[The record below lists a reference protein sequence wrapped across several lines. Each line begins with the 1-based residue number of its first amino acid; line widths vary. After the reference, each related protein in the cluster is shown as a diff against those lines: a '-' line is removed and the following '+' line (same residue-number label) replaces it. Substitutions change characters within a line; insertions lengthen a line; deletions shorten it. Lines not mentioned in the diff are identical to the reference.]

1 MNLDIPGPAFQG
13 ILNELA
19 DPYPQKA
26 VQVRHPDVTDLHQL
40 IFPLLFFRKTLFFLP
55 LLELLQGLRR

>member
-1 MNLDIPGPAFQG
+1 VNVNIPSPSFQR

-40 IFPLLFFRKTLFFLP
+40 IFPLLFFRETLFFLS
-55 LLELLQGLRR
+55 LLELLEGLRG